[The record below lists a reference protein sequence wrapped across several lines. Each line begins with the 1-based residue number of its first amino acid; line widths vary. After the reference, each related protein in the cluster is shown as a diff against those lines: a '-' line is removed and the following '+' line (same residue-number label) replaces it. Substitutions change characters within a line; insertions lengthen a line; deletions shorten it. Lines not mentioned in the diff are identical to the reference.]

1 MFLIDQLILAGG
13 IVIFLGILLSK
24 FSARLGLP
32 VLVLFLAL
40 GMLAGQEG
48 IGGIAFDDFGVA
60 HAVGTLALAVIMFD
74 GGMRTEREALAAAWK
89 PAVVL
94 ATFGVLVT
102 ALITG
107 LAAAWILHVP
117 ILVGVLLGSIVGST
131 DAAAVFGVLRSQGLR
146 LRSRVSSVLEIE
158 SGSNDPMAI
167 FMTVGIIQVLVG
179 QRPLGPGLL
188 LFFVQ
193 QMGIGAAVGLA
204 IGGVGTRVIN
214 RVNLGTAALYPVLA
228 GACGLLAFGVAAW
241 LGGSGF
247 LSIYLA
253 GIVLGNSRLT
263 FQRGTLLFLDG
274 LAWLSQIVMFVVF
287 GLLSMPS
294 QIAGVL
300 RPGLEI
306 AAILMFVA
314 RPLSVIPVL
323 PAFRF
328 SAKEN
333 VLVSWVGLRGAVP
346 IILATF
352 PLMYGVPQAPLIFD
366 IVFFV
371 VLLSAVLQGWSL
383 PVIAGRLGL
392 REKTGV
398 LPPVTLDISS
408 LRQVDADIVDYTVGD
423 GSVASGRRVRDLGLP
438 EDVVI
443 AMITRG
449 EQLVLPRGSTGL
461 ERGDHVFVV
470 LRPESRRRVDEVF
483 ASRST

>member
-13 IVIFLGILLSK
+13 ILILLGILLSK
-24 FSARLGLP
+24 FSNRLGLP
-32 VLVLFLAL
+32 VLVLFLVL
-40 GMLAGQEG
+40 GMLAGSQG
-48 IGGIAFDDFGVA
+48 IGGIAFTNFGVA

-74 GGMRTEREALAAAWK
+74 GGMQTQRSALEAAWK
-89 PAVVL
+89 PAVLL

-107 LAAAWILHVP
+107 IAAAYILHVP

-146 LRSRVSSVLEIE
+146 LRPRVAAILEIE

-167 FMTVGIIQVLVG
+167 FMTIGLIQVLVG
-179 QRPLGPGLL
+179 QRELGIGLAG
-188 LFFVQ
+188 FFGQ
-193 QMGIGAAVGLA
+193 QMGIGAVVGLG
-204 IGGVGTRVIN
+204 IGWAAVRVIN

-228 GACGLLAFGVAAW
+228 GACGLLSYGVAVW

-287 GLLSMPS
+287 GMLSTPS
-294 QIAGVL
+294 DVAAVAW
-300 RPGLEI
+300 PGLAI
-306 AAILMFVA
+306 ALILIVVA
-314 RPLSVIPVL
+314 RPLSVLPIL

-328 SAKEN
+328 SAKEDL
-333 VLVSWVGLRGAVP
+333 LVAWVGLRGAVP

-352 PLMYGVPQAPLIFD
+352 PLMYGVPEGPLLFN

-383 PVIAGRLGL
+383 PLLAGKLGL
-392 REKTGV
+392 REETGV
-398 LPPVTLDISS
+398 RPPVTLDISS
-408 LRQVDADIVDYTVGD
+408 LRQVDADIVDYTVSP
-423 GSVASGRRVRDLGLP
+423 GSLASGLRVRDLGLP

-449 EQLVLPRGSTGL
+449 EQLVLPRGST
-461 ERGDHVFVV
+461 EVRQGDHVFVV
-470 LRPESRRRVDEVF
+470 LRPATRGRVNEVF
-483 ASRST
+483 ARRTP